1 VKSLGVLGAGTMGAG
16 IAYAALSAGYSVT
29 LVDRT
34 PELAAKGAG
43 TVRSLFAG
51 AVARGRATQQDAD
64 RALAELTDS
73 DDLTALAS
81 LPLVIEAVFEDAEVK
96 RATLRQLDAICGPA
110 TVFASNTSTFPITEL
125 ASATVRPDRVVG
137 LHFFNPPYAMKLVE
151 VIRGFHTSDDTIAK
165 ARQLAED
172 LSKTAIVVQDS
183 PAFVANRLLV
193 PMLNEAV
200 FLLAEGVASKEEI
213 DTAAKLGLAHPM
225 GPLALA
231 DLVGLDVLFNI
242 LVALQER
249 FGDSKYRPAPLLRK
263 MVAAGQL
270 GRKTG
275 RGFYDYSEERK

>member
-1 VKSLGVLGAGTMGAG
+1 MGAG

-34 PELAAKGAG
+34 PELAAQGAG

-51 AVARGRATQQDAD
+51 AVARGRVTQQDAD
-64 RALAELTDS
+64 RALAELTES
-73 DDLTALAS
+73 ADLAALAV
-81 LPLVIEAVFEDAEVK
+81 LPFIIEAVFEDAGVK
-96 RATLRQLDAICGPA
+96 RATLRQLDAVCGPA

-165 ARQLAED
+165 ARQLADD
-172 LSKTAIVVQDS
+172 LGKTAILVQDS

-200 FLLAEGVASKEEI
+200 CLLAEGVATKEEI

-231 DLVGLDVLFNI
+231 DLVGLDVLLNI

-249 FGDSKYRPAPLLRK
+249 FGDPKYRPAPLLRK

-270 GRKTG
+270 GRKTR
-275 RGFYDYSEERK
+275 RGFYDYSEDGK